1 MSDPW
6 SLWILIVQK
15 EMWPKMCRQIHY
27 LLTIF
32 VAFSTI
38 KKRGKFLEF
47 FCFSSVNLTTFAN
60 LFWEKNTNFFNNKN

>member
-1 MSDPW
+1 VSDPW

-15 EMWPKMCRQIHY
+15 EMWPKICRQIHY

-32 VAFSTI
+32 VAFST

-47 FCFSSVNLTTFAN
+47 FCFSSVHLTTFAN
-60 LFWEKNTNFFNNKN
+60 FLGKKHQFFNNKN